1 MRKFPSLFVMEEE
14 FLSAERTARFSKS
27 ANNIPAILVPE
38 GQYFVMGDN
47 RDNSN
52 DSRNVGFI
60 TEDMFVGKV
69 RYIIWP
75 FSRIGE
81 VPGSE
86 VYAE

>member
-1 MRKFPSLFVMEEE
+1 MKQKGKAFIILTGLVTVSIHIINRIEYSRATIKNVLACSENNYYEW
-14 FLSAERTARFSKS
+14 RF
-27 ANNIPAILVPE
+27 
-38 GQYFVMGDN
+38 
-47 RDNSN
+47 
-52 DSRNVGFI
+52 
-60 TEDMFVGKV
+60 GKV